1 METMSGSAALMRS
14 MKKEGVKQVFGL
26 PGGAN
31 LPMYD
36 ELFKSDI
43 RHILVRHEQSAAHM
57 ADGFG
62 RVSRKPGVC
71 FATSGPGAT
80 NILTGIATAQADSA
94 PMVAVT
100 GQVPVK
106 MIGRDAFQESDIIG
120 MSNPVVKYAF
130 QPRTPE
136 EVPLAVRRGFYIA
149 ETGRPGPVLLDIPK
163 DVQQNEAPM
172 EFPEE
177 FQMRGYKPWTDPD
190 VIGIERATN
199 MLLSS
204 QKPVILAGGG
214 TIISSAFAEL
224 QAVAEMLGMP
234 VVTTFKGK
242 GAFPENHPL
251 SMGPIGMHGH
261 AEANK
266 IMVEADCVLAVGTRF
281 SDRSVGTVEDFE
293 KRLKIIHIDVDPA
306 EIGKNQT
313 ANVAVVG
320 DVRASLRIM
329 LSMLA
334 KKTTHENTVWS
345 KHALDLKSYWKDNLK
360 IHPGE
365 MGAARILRKL
375 REVLPKESIV
385 TTEVGQHQMW
395 ASLFFNVIQPG
406 TFFSSTGL
414 GTMGWGFP
422 AAIGAKVAKPDVPV
436 VDIAGDGSFNMTENS
451 LATSVLEDIP
461 VIVFLVNNFTLGM
474 VAQWQR
480 TFYDRR
486 MIGVDFSKI
495 LCLPLFQQNGQRTV
509 FPLPVAQVSF
519 DHYFVGLCMSVHP
532 YWSHGKRMIFRKCPL
547 AFECRDNRHA
557 KHFCNSLQ
565 FCKSRR
571 DYGSTSGQY
580 YWFLR

>member
-1 METMSGSAALMRS
+1 MIGATALM
-14 MKKEGVKQVFGL
+14 KALEKEGVKEVFGL

-36 ELFKSDI
+36 ELGKSNI

-80 NILTGIATAQADSA
+80 NLLTGIATAQADSA

-100 GQVPVK
+100 GQVPVA
-106 MIGRDAFQESDIIG
+106 MIGKDAFQESDIIG
-120 MSNPVVKYAF
+120 MANPALKYSY

-136 EVPLAVRRGFYIA
+136 EIPTMVKQGFYIA

-163 DVQQNEAPM
+163 DVQQNEGNIP
-172 EFPEE
+172 FPDEV
-177 FQMRGYKPWTDPD
+177 RVPGYHPWTDPD
-190 VIGIERATN
+190 MQNTGRAVEL
-199 MLLSS
+199 LLSAK
-204 QKPVILAGGG
+204 KPIILAGGG
-214 TIISSAFAEL
+214 VIISSAFAEL
-224 QAVAEMLGMP
+224 QSIAELLMIP

-251 SMGPIGMHGH
+251 SLGPIGMHGH

-266 IMVEADCVLAVGTRF
+266 LMTEADCVLAIGTRF
-281 SDRSVGTVEDFE
+281 SDRSVGTFEEFE
-293 KRLKIIHIDVDPA
+293 KNLKIIHMDVDPA

-313 ANVAVVG
+313 TSVAVVG
-320 DVRASLRIM
+320 DVQASLRILVKM
-329 LSMLA
+329 LLKKAA
-334 KKTTHENTVWS
+334 KKSDDNPWL
-345 KHALDLKSYWKDNLK
+345 KHVNEVKDYWRENLK

-365 MGAARILRKL
+365 MGAAKILRKL
-375 REVLPKESIV
+375 REVLPKEAIV

-395 ASLFFNVIQPG
+395 ASLFYDVIQPG

-422 AAIGAKVAKPDVPV
+422 AAIGAKAARPDVPV

-451 LATSVLEDIP
+451 LATSVLEDLP
-461 VIVFLVNNFTLGM
+461 VIVFLINNFSLGM

-480 TFYDRR
+480 TFYEKR
-486 MIGVDFSKI
+486 MIGIDLKDCPDYVKLAESYGAQGIRAQSLDELEKAIKSGLNSDVATVIDIPIDPEEDVLPFVAPGTSLKEMI
-495 LCLPLFQQNGQRTV
+495 LP
-509 FPLPVAQVSF
+509 S
-519 DHYFVGLCMSVHP
+519 
-532 YWSHGKRMIFRKCPL
+532 
-547 AFECRDNRHA
+547 
-557 KHFCNSLQ
+557 
-565 FCKSRR
+565 
-571 DYGSTSGQY
+571 
-580 YWFLR
+580 

>member
-1 METMSGSAALMRS
+1 MENMSGAAALMKS
-14 MKKEGVKQVFGL
+14 MQKEGVKEVFGL

-36 ELFKSDI
+36 ELYKSDI

-100 GQVPVK
+100 GQVPVN

-120 MSNPVVKYAF
+120 MANPVVKYAF
-130 QPRTPE
+130 QPRSAE
-136 EVPLAVRRGFYIA
+136 EVPIVVKKGFYIA

-163 DVQQNEAPM
+163 DVQQNETQM
-172 EFPEE
+172 IFPEE
-177 FQMRGYKPWTDPD
+177 FKIRGYHPWTDPD
-190 VIGIERATN
+190 IGNIERAIEV
-199 MLLSS
+199 LLSS
-204 QKPVILAGGG
+204 DKPIILAGGG

-224 QAVAEMLGMP
+224 QAVAELLMIP

-242 GAFPENHPL
+242 GAFPEDHPL
-251 SMGPIGMHGH
+251 SLGPIGMHGH

-266 IMVEADCVLAVGTRF
+266 LISEADCVLAIGTRF
-281 SDRSVGTVEDFE
+281 SDRSVGTFEEFE
-293 KRLKIIHIDVDPA
+293 KNLKIIHLDVDPA

-313 ANVAVVG
+313 TQVAVVG

-329 LSMLA
+329 VKMLA
-334 KKTTHENTVWS
+334 GRAIKQNDDNIWL
-345 KHALDLKSYWKDNLK
+345 KHVREVKDYWRENLK

-365 MGAARILRKL
+365 LGAAKILRKL
-375 REVLPKESIV
+375 RELLPKEALV

-395 ASLFFNVIQPG
+395 ASLFYDVITPG

-451 LATSVLEDIP
+451 LATCITEDIP
-461 VIVFLVNNFTLGM
+461 VIVFLINNYSLGM

-480 TFYDRR
+480 TFYNRR
-486 MIGVDFSKI
+486 MIGIDQKHCPDYVKLAESYGAQGIRAQSIDELGRAITTALTSDVATVIDIPIDPEEDVLPFVAPGTSLRDMI
-495 LCLPLFQQNGQRTV
+495 LP
-509 FPLPVAQVSF
+509 S
-519 DHYFVGLCMSVHP
+519 
-532 YWSHGKRMIFRKCPL
+532 
-547 AFECRDNRHA
+547 
-557 KHFCNSLQ
+557 
-565 FCKSRR
+565 
-571 DYGSTSGQY
+571 
-580 YWFLR
+580 

>member
-1 METMSGSAALMRS
+1 MNNMENMIGAKALM
-14 MKKEGVKQVFGL
+14 KALEKEGVKEVFGL

-36 ELFKSDI
+36 ELFKSNI

-80 NILTGIATAQADSA
+80 NVLTGIATAQADSA

-100 GQVPVK
+100 GQVPVN

-120 MSNPVVKYAF
+120 MANPVVKYAF
-130 QPRTPE
+130 QPRNAKDIPE
-136 EVPLAVRRGFYIA
+136 VVRKGFYIA

-172 EFPEE
+172 SFPDEFKI
-177 FQMRGYKPWTDPD
+177 RGYHPWTDPD
-190 VIGIERATN
+190 IIHIEKAIE
-199 MLLSS
+199 MLLHSD
-204 QKPVILAGGG
+204 KPIILAGGG

-224 QAVAEMLGMP
+224 QAIAEMLMIP

-251 SMGPIGMHGH
+251 SLGPIGMHGH

-266 IMVEADCVLAVGTRF
+266 LMTEADCVLAIGTRF
-281 SDRSVGTVEDFE
+281 SDRSVGTFEEFE
-293 KRLKIIHIDVDPA
+293 KRLKIIHMDVDPA

-313 ANVAVVG
+313 TQVAVVG

-329 LSMLA
+329 LKLLVKRA
-334 KKTTHENTVWS
+334 IKKDESSPWF
-345 KHALDLKSYWKDNLK
+345 KHVKEVKDYWRENLK

-365 MGAARILRKL
+365 MSAAKILRKL
-375 REVLPKESIV
+375 REVLPHESIV

-395 ASLFFNVIQPG
+395 ASLFYDVIHPG

-486 MIGVDFSKI
+486 MIGVDQKHCPDYVKLAESYGAQGIRAQSLDELENAIKAGLKSDVATVIDIPIDPEEDVLPFVAPGTSLKDMI
-495 LCLPLFQQNGQRTV
+495 LP
-509 FPLPVAQVSF
+509 S
-519 DHYFVGLCMSVHP
+519 
-532 YWSHGKRMIFRKCPL
+532 
-547 AFECRDNRHA
+547 
-557 KHFCNSLQ
+557 
-565 FCKSRR
+565 
-571 DYGSTSGQY
+571 
-580 YWFLR
+580 

>member
-1 METMSGSAALMRS
+1 METMTGAKALMTA
-14 MKKEGVKQVFGL
+14 MEKEGVKQVFGL

-36 ELFKSDI
+36 EFARCNI

-106 MIGRDAFQESDIIG
+106 MIGKDAFQESDIIG
-120 MSNPVVKYAF
+120 MANPAIKYAF
-130 QPRTPE
+130 QPRTAQEIP
-136 EVPLAVRRGFYIA
+136 VVVRKGFFIA
-149 ETGRPGPVLLDIPK
+149 ETGRPGPVLIDIPK
-163 DVQQNEAPM
+163 DVQTNEAEMNFPD
-172 EFPEE
+172 EFKI
-177 FQMRGYKPWTDPD
+177 RGYHPWTDPD
-190 VIGIERATN
+190 IVNVEKAIG
-199 MLLSS
+199 MLLQA

-224 QAVAEMLGMP
+224 QAIAELLMIP

-251 SMGPIGMHGH
+251 SLGPIGMHGH

-266 IMVEADCVLAVGTRF
+266 VMAEADCVLAIGTRF
-281 SDRSVGTVEDFE
+281 SDRSVGTFEAFE
-293 KRLKIIHIDVDPA
+293 KRLKIIHLDVDPA

-313 ANVAVVG
+313 TQVAVVG

-329 LSMLA
+329 VKMLTQKA
-334 KKTTHENTVWS
+334 IKNTQETPWL
-345 KHALDLKSYWKDNLK
+345 KHVKETKEYWKQNLK
-360 IHPGE
+360 LHPGE
-365 MGAARILRKL
+365 MGAAKILRKL
-375 REVLPKESIV
+375 RELLPAESII

-395 ASLFFNVIQPG
+395 ASLFYDVIQPG

-436 VDIAGDGSFNMTENS
+436 VDIAGDGSFSMTENS
-451 LATSVLEDIP
+451 LATAVLEDIP
-461 VIVFLVNNFTLGM
+461 VIVFLLNNFTLGM

-480 TFYDRR
+480 TFYNRR
-486 MIGVDFSKI
+486 MIGVD
-495 LCLPLFQQNGQRTV
+495 QG
-509 FPLPVAQVSF
+509 
-519 DHYFVGLCMSVHP
+519 
-532 YWSHGKRMIFRKCPL
+532 KCPDYVKL
-547 AFECRDNRHA
+547 AESYGAQGIRAQSMDELDKA
-557 KHFCNSLQ
+557 IKTALNSDVATVIDIPIDPEEDVLP
-565 FCKSRR
+565 FVAP
-571 DYGSTSGQY
+571 GTS
-580 YWFLR
+580 LADMILPS

>member
-1 METMSGSAALMRS
+1 MNETMIGATALM
-14 MKKEGVKQVFGL
+14 KALEKEGVKEVFGL

-36 ELFKSDI
+36 ELGKSNI

-80 NILTGIATAQADSA
+80 NLLTGIATAQADSA

-100 GQVPVK
+100 GQVPVA
-106 MIGRDAFQESDIIG
+106 MIGKDAFQESDIIG
-120 MSNPVVKYAF
+120 MANPALKYSY

-136 EVPLAVRRGFYIA
+136 EIPTMVKQGFYIA

-163 DVQQNEAPM
+163 DVQQNEGNIP
-172 EFPEE
+172 FPDEV
-177 FQMRGYKPWTDPD
+177 RVPGYHPWTDPD
-190 VIGIERATN
+190 MQNTGRAVEL
-199 MLLSS
+199 LLSAK
-204 QKPVILAGGG
+204 KPIILAGGG
-214 TIISSAFAEL
+214 VIISSAFAEL
-224 QAVAEMLGMP
+224 QSIAELLMSP

-251 SMGPIGMHGH
+251 SLGPIGMHGH

-266 IMVEADCVLAVGTRF
+266 LMTEADCVLAIGTRF
-281 SDRSVGTVEDFE
+281 SDRSVGTFEEFE
-293 KRLKIIHIDVDPA
+293 KNLKIIHMDVDPA

-313 ANVAVVG
+313 TSVAVVG
-320 DVRASLRIM
+320 DVRTSLRIFGKLLM
-329 LSMLA
+329 DKAVRASDDNPWL
-334 KKTTHENTVWS
+334 
-345 KHALDLKSYWKDNLK
+345 KHVKETKQYWRENLK

-365 MGAARILRKL
+365 MGAAKILRKL
-375 REVLPKESIV
+375 RELLPKESIV

-395 ASLFFNVIQPG
+395 ASLFFDAIHPG

-422 AAIGAKVAKPDVPV
+422 AAIGAKTARPDVPV
-436 VDIAGDGSFNMTENS
+436 VDIAGDGSFNMTEHS
-451 LATSVLEDIP
+451 LATAVLEDLP
-461 VIVFLVNNFTLGM
+461 VIVFLINNYSLGM

-486 MIGVDFSKI
+486 MVGVDLK
-495 LCLPLFQQNGQRTV
+495 
-509 FPLPVAQVSF
+509 
-519 DHYFVGLCMSVHP
+519 
-532 YWSHGKRMIFRKCPL
+532 KCPDYVKL
-547 AFECRDNRHA
+547 AESYGAQGIRAQSMDELEKA
-557 KHFCNSLQ
+557 IKDGLNSDVATVIDIPIDPEEDVLP
-565 FCKSRR
+565 FVAPGTGLKDMILPS
-571 DYGSTSGQY
+571 
-580 YWFLR
+580 

>member
-1 METMSGSAALMRS
+1 MSDNNKMNETMIGATALM
-14 MKKEGVKQVFGL
+14 KALEKEGVKEVFGL

-36 ELFKSDI
+36 EFGKSNI

-80 NILTGIATAQADSA
+80 NLLTGIATAQADSA

-100 GQVPVK
+100 GQVPVA
-106 MIGRDAFQESDIIG
+106 MIGKDAFQESDIIG
-120 MSNPVVKYAF
+120 MANPALKYSY

-136 EVPLAVRRGFYIA
+136 EIPTMVKQGFYIA

-163 DVQQNEAPM
+163 DVQQNEGNIP
-172 EFPEE
+172 FPDEV
-177 FQMRGYKPWTDPD
+177 RVPGYHPWTDPD
-190 VIGIERATN
+190 IQNTMRAAE
-199 MLLSS
+199 MLLSA
-204 QKPVILAGGG
+204 QKPIILAGGG
-214 TIISSAFAEL
+214 VIISSAFAEL
-224 QAVAEMLGMP
+224 QSIAELLMIP

-251 SMGPIGMHGH
+251 SLGPIGMHGH

-266 IMVEADCVLAVGTRF
+266 LMTEADCVLAIGTRF
-281 SDRSVGTVEDFE
+281 SDRSVGTFEEFE
-293 KRLKIIHIDVDPA
+293 KNLKIIHMDVDPA

-313 ANVAVVG
+313 TSVAVVG
-320 DVRASLRIM
+320 DVRTSLRILGKILM
-329 LSMLA
+329 DKAVRASDDNPWL
-334 KKTTHENTVWS
+334 
-345 KHALDLKSYWKDNLK
+345 KHVKETKQYWRENLK

-365 MGAARILRKL
+365 MGAAKILRKL

-395 ASLFFNVIQPG
+395 ASLFFDAIHPG

-422 AAIGAKVAKPDVPV
+422 AAIGAKAARPNVPV

-451 LATSVLEDIP
+451 LATSVLEGLP
-461 VIVFLVNNFTLGM
+461 VIVFLINNYTLGM

-486 MIGVDFSKI
+486 MVGVDLK
-495 LCLPLFQQNGQRTV
+495 
-509 FPLPVAQVSF
+509 
-519 DHYFVGLCMSVHP
+519 
-532 YWSHGKRMIFRKCPL
+532 KCPDYVKL
-547 AFECRDNRHA
+547 AESYGAQGIRAQSMDELEKA
-557 KHFCNSLQ
+557 IKDGLNSDVATVIDIPIDPEEDVLP
-565 FCKSRR
+565 FVAPGTGLKDMILPS
-571 DYGSTSGQY
+571 
-580 YWFLR
+580 

>member
-1 METMSGSAALMRS
+1 MSDNNKMSETMIGATALM
-14 MKKEGVKQVFGL
+14 KALEKEGVKEVFGL

-36 ELFKSDI
+36 ELGKSNI

-80 NILTGIATAQADSA
+80 NLLTGIATAQADSA

-100 GQVPVK
+100 GQVPVA

-120 MSNPVVKYAF
+120 MANPALKYSY

-136 EVPLAVRRGFYIA
+136 EIPTIVKQGFYIA

-163 DVQQNEAPM
+163 DVQQNEGKFT
-172 EFPEE
+172 FPDEV
-177 FQMRGYKPWTDPD
+177 RIPGYHPWTDPD
-190 VIGIERATN
+190 IANTARAVEL
-199 MLLSS
+199 LLSA
-204 QKPVILAGGG
+204 QKPIILAGGG
-214 TIISSAFAEL
+214 VIISSAFAEL
-224 QAVAEMLGMP
+224 QSIAELLMIP

-251 SMGPIGMHGH
+251 SLGPIGMHGH

-266 IMVEADCVLAVGTRF
+266 LMTEADCVLAIGTRF
-281 SDRSVGTVEDFE
+281 SDRSVGTFEEFE
-293 KRLKIIHIDVDPA
+293 KNLKIIHMDVDPA

-313 ANVAVVG
+313 TSVAVVG
-320 DVRASLRIM
+320 DVRASLRILGKM
-329 LSMLA
+329 LMDKAVRASDDNPWL
-334 KKTTHENTVWS
+334 
-345 KHALDLKSYWKDNLK
+345 KHVKEVKQYWRENLK
-360 IHPGE
+360 LHPGE
-365 MGAARILRKL
+365 MGAAKILRKL
-375 REVLPKESIV
+375 RELLPKESIV

-395 ASLFFNVIQPG
+395 ASLFFDAIHPG

-422 AAIGAKVAKPDVPV
+422 AAIGAKTARPDVPV

-451 LATSVLEDIP
+451 LATSVLEDLP
-461 VIVFLVNNFTLGM
+461 VIVFLINNYTLGM

-486 MIGVDFSKI
+486 MVGVDLK
-495 LCLPLFQQNGQRTV
+495 
-509 FPLPVAQVSF
+509 
-519 DHYFVGLCMSVHP
+519 
-532 YWSHGKRMIFRKCPL
+532 KCPDYVKL
-547 AFECRDNRHA
+547 AE
-557 KHFCNSLQ
+557 S
-565 FCKSRR
+565 
-571 DYGSTSGQY
+571 YGAQGIRAQSMDELEKAIKAGLSSDVATVIDIPIDPEEDVLPFVAPGTGLKDMILPS
-580 YWFLR
+580 

>member
-1 METMSGSAALMRS
+1 MASDLLEETQYMTGAKALMTAMS
-14 MKKEGVKQVFGL
+14 KEGVKQVFGL

-36 ELFKSDI
+36 EFARCDI

-100 GQVPVK
+100 GQVPVV
-106 MIGRDAFQESDIIG
+106 MIGKDAFQESDIIG
-120 MSNPVVKYAF
+120 MANPVVKYSF
-130 QPRTPE
+130 QPRSVA
-136 EVPLAVRRGFYIA
+136 EVPESVKKGFFIA
-149 ETGRPGPVLLDIPK
+149 ETGRPGPVLIDIPK
-163 DVQQNEAPM
+163 DVQENKADVKFPD
-172 EFPEE
+172 EFKI
-177 FQMRGYKPWTDPD
+177 RGYHPWTDPD
-190 VIGIERATN
+190 VKNVERAITI
-199 MLLSS
+199 LLNSER
-204 QKPVILAGGG
+204 PIILAGGG

-224 QAVAEMLGMP
+224 QAIAELLMIP

-251 SMGPIGMHGH
+251 SLGPIGMHGH
-261 AEANK
+261 AEANRM
-266 IMVEADCVLAVGTRF
+266 IDQADCVLAIGTRF
-281 SDRSVGTVEDFE
+281 SDRSVGTFKDFE
-293 KRLKIIHIDVDPA
+293 LQRKIIHMDVDPA

-313 ANVAVVG
+313 TSVAVVG

-329 LSMLA
+329 LKLLKNKPKITQDSVWLKNA
-334 KKTTHENTVWS
+334 KDT
-345 KHALDLKSYWKDNLK
+345 KSYWKENLK

-365 MGAARILRKL
+365 MGAAKILRKL
-375 REVLPKESIV
+375 RELLPADSIV

-395 ASLFFNVIQPG
+395 ASLFFDVIHPG

-422 AAIGAKVAKPDVPV
+422 AAIGAKVARPDVHV

-451 LATSVLEDIP
+451 LATAVLEDIP
-461 VIVFLVNNFTLGM
+461 VIVFLINNYSLGM

-480 TFYDRR
+480 TFYERR
-486 MIGVDFSKI
+486 MIGVDQGQCPDYVKLAESYGAQGLRAQSMSELDSAIKTALASDVATVIDIPIDPEEDVLPFVKPGTPLKEMI
-495 LCLPLFQQNGQRTV
+495 LP
-509 FPLPVAQVSF
+509 S
-519 DHYFVGLCMSVHP
+519 
-532 YWSHGKRMIFRKCPL
+532 
-547 AFECRDNRHA
+547 
-557 KHFCNSLQ
+557 
-565 FCKSRR
+565 
-571 DYGSTSGQY
+571 
-580 YWFLR
+580 